1 MQLEAIEIETAPSPQ
16 TSIIVLHGLGADGN
30 DFVPVCQE
38 LDLTA
43 IGPVRFVMPSAPVM
57 PVSINGGYEMRAWYD
72 ILPTNDPTRREDE
85 ASLRRSHQAIN
96 ALIDREVQRGIAPA
110 RVVLM
115 GFSQGCAMALMAGL
129 RYPQALGGI
138 VALSGYLP
146 LPQFTQSERH
156 PANQATPIF
165 MAHGQHDDVV
175 QMSRG
180 LAARDQ
186 LLQWGHR
193 VDWHDYP
200 MAHSLCLEEVQ
211 DINQWLLTLDQAG
224 RDTPSNKG

>member
-72 ILPTNDPTRREDE
+72 ILPTNDPARREDE
-85 ASLRRSHQAIN
+85 ASLRRSHQAIK

-146 LPQFTQSERH
+146 LPQHTHAERH

-224 RDTPSNKG
+224 RGTPSNKG

>member
-1 MQLEAIEIETAPSPQ
+1 MQLDTVEIETGPTPQ
-16 TSIIVLHGLGADGN
+16 TSIIILHGLGADGS
-30 DFVPVCQE
+30 DFAPFCDE
-38 LDLTA
+38 LNLSA

-85 ASLRRSHQAIN
+85 ASLRRSHLAIN
-96 ALIDREVQRGIAPA
+96 TLIEREAQRGVAPE
-110 RVVLM
+110 RIVLM

-138 VALSGYLP
+138 IALSGYLP
-146 LPQFTQSERH
+146 LPQFTQAERH
-156 PANQATPIF
+156 AANQRTPIF

-175 QMSRG
+175 LMSRG
-180 LAARDQ
+180 AAARDQ
-186 LLQWGHR
+186 LRQWGYR

-200 MAHSLCLEEVQ
+200 MTHSLCLDEVQ
-211 DINQWLLTLDQAG
+211 DINQWLLGQW
-224 RDTPSNKG
+224 